1 MNNKELIDLIDE
13 LRALPKENEYVEFK
27 AGNVTTNEKIGDYIS
42 GISNAACICKQ
53 DFGYFVFGIDDVM
66 QEVIGTKFKF
76 KNLKESKQE
85 LELYLRSQLAPS
97 IAFEHFICDYGEF
110 RLEIFKIPAARAV
123 PTYFK
128 GKAHTRIGTSLTNLQ
143 NYPDYIRAIY
153 NSENDWSSN
162 IIESASIN
170 DLDSEAIAKARLKF
184 KEKKAGSPVFDEI
197 DKWSDA
203 TFLDKA
209 KITINGKITNAAI
222 ILLGK
227 NEAIHYISPAVAQI
241 TWKLSTEEKAY
252 EHFETPFFLSVN
264 DIARKIRNVKYKF
277 FPDNQLIAVEVNKYD
292 TKVIL
297 EALNNCIA
305 HQDYSQKSRIIL
317 EEKVN
322 KLIFSNAGR
331 FVDGSPED
339 YSLGD
344 KTPKKYRNR
353 WLVNAMFNLN
363 MIDSMGQGI
372 HSMYV
377 EQRNRFFPL
386 PDYTNSSTENVVL
399 EIYGQIIDEN
409 YSKLLIEKKDALSL
423 TEVILLDKV
432 QKNQEITEDAVKL
445 LKKKCLIEGRKPNY
459 YISAEIAEITDQ
471 KALYTKNKGLNKEF
485 YKELILQHIKN
496 HGFSTRE
503 EINELLLDKFPTY
516 MSEVQRK
523 TKIHN
528 LMSEMTDKIQ
538 NEGNKAKPRWVLVK
552 SV

>member
-1 MNNKELIDLIDE
+1 M
-13 LRALPKENEYVEFK
+13 
-27 AGNVTTNEKIGDYIS
+27 
-42 GISNAACICKQ
+42 
-53 DFGYFVFGIDDVM
+53 
-66 QEVIGTKFKF
+66 
-76 KNLKESKQE
+76 
-85 LELYLRSQLAPS
+85 
-97 IAFEHFICDYGEF
+97 
-110 RLEIFKIPAARAV
+110 
-123 PTYFK
+123 
-128 GKAHTRIGTSLTNLQ
+128 
-143 NYPDYIRAIY
+143 
-153 NSENDWSSN
+153 
-162 IIESASIN
+162 
-170 DLDSEAIAKARLKF
+170 
-184 KEKKAGSPVFDEI
+184 
-197 DKWSDA
+197 
-203 TFLDKA
+203 
-209 KITINGKITNAAI
+209 
-222 ILLGK
+222 
-227 NEAIHYISPAVAQI
+227 
-241 TWKLSTEEKAY
+241 
-252 EHFETPFFLSVN
+252 SVN